1 MKSQH
6 IIKLILVLIVIV
18 INGCAIQ
25 PEPIKIVESDTK
37 LFGKLKTWEIE
48 KISERVYAY
57 RYTFYRNFFLIGDEG
72 VIVTD
77 PLTVDAASI
86 LNKEIKKIT
95 NKPIKYLAYSHS
107 HWDHVS
113 GGQIFKDQGAEVVA
127 QRKCKEN
134 WINNPN
140 SNVVEPDTVFE
151 KEYTIS
157 VGGASLE
164 MYYFG
169 PSHDNCRVVFLIQPD
184 RIMFIADDANPPN
197 ALNMIYGAGLADTYV
212 FNLVPY
218 FLKAERLAKQKRVK
232 SIIGSHMSFKDRPMN
247 LVSGTIGSI
256 KSLKEQRLFY
266 QYTID
271 AVQKALDEKINPEE
285 IPDYLIK
292 KGVLKDT
299 IIGFDEAK
307 MKVLYRRMTNYL
319 LTGE

>member
-1 MKSQH
+1 MQTQH
-6 IIKLILVLIVIV
+6 FKKLLLVLILIV
-18 INGCAIQ
+18 VNGCAIQ
-25 PEPIKIVESDTK
+25 PEPIKLVESDTK

-95 NKPIKYLAYSHS
+95 DKPIKYMAYSHS

-134 WINNPN
+134 WVNNPN
-140 SNVVEPDTVFE
+140 SNVVEPDTTFE

-197 ALNMIYGAGLADTYV
+197 GLNMIYGAGLADTYI

-218 FLKAERLAKQKRVK
+218 FLKAERLAKEKRVK
-232 SIIGSHMSFKDRPMN
+232 SIIGSHMSFEDRPMN

-271 AVQKALDEKINPEE
+271 AVQKALDESIHPKE

-292 KGVLKDT
+292 KDVLKDT
-299 IIGFDEAK
+299 IVGFDEAK
-307 MKVLYRRMTNYL
+307 MQVLYRRMTNYL

>member
-1 MKSQH
+1 MKYQH
-6 IIKLILVLIVIV
+6 IKKLLLVLIVIV
-18 INGCAIQ
+18 MNGCATQ
-25 PEPIKIVESDTK
+25 PEPIKLAESDTK

-95 NKPIKYLAYSHS
+95 DKPIKYLAYSHS

-151 KEYTIS
+151 KEYSIS

-164 MYYFG
+164 MHYFG

-271 AVQKALDEKINPEE
+271 AVQKALDKKINPEE

>member
-1 MKSQH
+1 M
-6 IIKLILVLIVIV
+6 
-18 INGCAIQ
+18 
-25 PEPIKIVESDTK
+25 
-37 LFGKLKTWEIE
+37 
-48 KISERVYAY
+48 
-57 RYTFYRNFFLIGDEG
+57 
-72 VIVTD
+72 
-77 PLTVDAASI
+77 
-86 LNKEIKKIT
+86 
-95 NKPIKYLAYSHS
+95 
-107 HWDHVS
+107 
-113 GGQIFKDQGAEVVA
+113 
-127 QRKCKEN
+127 
-134 WINNPN
+134 
-140 SNVVEPDTVFE
+140 VEPDTTFE

-197 ALNMIYGAGLADTYV
+197 GLNMIYGAGLADTYI

-218 FLKAERLAKQKRVK
+218 FLKAERLAKEKRVK
-232 SIIGSHMSFKDRPMN
+232 SIIGSHMSFEDRPMN

-271 AVQKALDEKINPEE
+271 AVQKALDESIHPKE

-299 IIGFDEAK
+299 IVGFDEAK
-307 MKVLYRRMTNYL
+307 MQVLYRRMTNYL